1 MKTKINSLM
10 SWQRSVAVLTLL
22 GLILLGI
29 YSPLKA
35 QTVTEGFRSDEL
47 LQRGMIVSIIDTE
60 DDSTNNIAATTGETA
75 SKTYGI
81 VVSPNDSP
89 VTLSEPGE
97 QYFVATV
104 GNFDVLVSNQSG
116 NIEEG
121 DYIAVSALPGIGMKA
136 GDKDEIAVGRAL
148 VDFDPN
154 KDIVSNVT
162 LKDTTGNDFQVSVA
176 RLKVQINVAK
186 NPLFNAIEPEL
197 PDTLKKIADSSA
209 GKQVSA
215 LRAYVALAVLIF
227 TAIAGGSV
235 IYAGV
240 RSAIISIGRNPLSKK
255 VIARSMVKVV
265 ITGLAI
271 FISGLFGV
279 YLILRL

>member
-1 MKTKINSLM
+1 M

-47 LQRGMIVSIIDTE
+47 LQRGMIASLIETE
-60 DDSTNNIAATTGETA
+60 DDSTNKIAATTGETA
-75 SKTYGI
+75 SKAYGI
-81 VVSPNDSP
+81 VISPNDSP